1 MFRDN
6 LLYGSMEFFKLY
18 HPSSKGLGVITP
30 GAGNDLVAIAAVGVI
45 LVVIVVA
52 IVYFVKNYKQKYNN
66 F

>member
-1 MFRDN
+1 MFRDK
-6 LLYGSMEFFKLY
+6 LLYGSMDFFKLY
-18 HPSSKGLGVITP
+18 HPSSKGLGVVDS
-30 GAGNDLVAIAAVGVI
+30 GAGNDLVAVFAVGII